1 MARLTALF
9 NRPPITWWDVLDI
22 LIVSL
27 VIYEALKL
35 IRGTRAM
42 QMAIGS
48 LVVLLL
54 FYASTLFPLQTVSW
68 LIRNVLAYVVFA
80 AIVLFQSDIRRALSH
95 LGRARFFRYFGRA
108 ERAAETIEEIVTA
121 TSLLAKD
128 RVGAIIVLEREIGL
142 RNYVESGIP
151 LDAEVSYDLLST
163 VFQPSTPLHDG
174 AVIIQEDRIAAA
186 ACFLPLTVNPKLDRD
201 LGTRHRAAIGLTEEC
216 DAVAVV
222 VSEERGEISLSLN
235 GLIARGLSADD
246 LRVRLQA
253 LILQKRQARVMAAQP
268 AEPNV
273 ETSVEMERR

>member
-48 LVVLLL
+48 LFVLVL

-95 LGRARFFRYFGRA
+95 LGRAPFFRYFTKP
-108 ERAAETIEEIVTA
+108 ENDMETIEEVVVAARI
-121 TSLLAKD
+121 LADK
-128 RVGAIIVLEREIGL
+128 RTGAILVIERGIGV
-142 RNYVESGIP
+142 RHYIERGIP
-151 LDAEVSYDLLST
+151 
-163 VFQPSTPLHDG
+163 H
-174 AVIIQEDRIAAA
+174 AAA
-186 ACFLPLTVNPKLDRD
+186 
-201 LGTRHRAAIGLTEEC
+201 
-216 DAVAVV
+216 VA
-222 VSEERGEISLSLN
+222 SS
-235 GLIARGLSADD
+235 
-246 LRVRLQA
+246 
-253 LILQKRQARVMAAQP
+253 
-268 AEPNV
+268 
-273 ETSVEMERR
+273 